1 MLFVLQAGCN
11 GGCMTEK
18 DANLAILKELFSLI
32 KALEKDDASE
42 DIIEQLKD
50 IYNYFSFYVKA

>member
-1 MLFVLQAGCN
+1 
-11 GGCMTEK
+11 MTEK

-42 DIIEQLKD
+42 DIIEQLKE